1 MPGERE
7 EFDIVRVAALAR
19 LRLTPSE
26 ESLYAGQ
33 FRGILAF
40 VEQLRGIETDGVSAK
55 AQRQAPAAA
64 GRPDEVTPSLSADA
78 ALANA
83 PDALE
88 SPRLI
93 RVPKVMG

>member
-19 LRLTPSE
+19 LRLSPSE
-26 ESLYAGQ
+26 ESLYARQ
-33 FRGILAF
+33 FRDILAF
-40 VEQLRGIETDGVSAK
+40 VEQLRGIETGEVSTK
-55 AQRQAPAAA
+55 APRPAPAAP
-64 GRPDEVTPSLSADA
+64 GRPDEVTPSLPADA